1 MGLKRF
7 GSIYGLLALA
17 TTVGGFLGPV
27 VTGQM
32 FDLSGSY
39 SAAWV
44 LISALLLVGA
54 AAPLAC
60 TPLLVPVERAV
71 GV

>member
-1 MGLKRF
+1 
-7 GSIYGLLALA
+7 
-17 TTVGGFLGPV
+17 
-27 VTGQM
+27 M